1 MEKPTKPAGK
11 AFRQSKNMRTTRF
24 CGFITMSDPPSNKK
38 TALGNFP
45 KAELR
50 GARCALAEKEGFE
63 PSMSYQPIHEF
74 QSCAINRARRLL
86 HSLLL
91 LFHYSY
97 NSIAQNKVLVN
108 SGKHFFSLILLS
120 YHAVLIIEPIIRANI
135 LRFVEKPVI
144 LILVKVYQAHILLIF
159 LIVDIICAGITAPLY
174 TLFVRLPIFQL
185 HTSFSGTFTA
195 SSFQR
200 SCLPFQH
207 IQAP

>member
-1 MEKPTKPAGK
+1 MVLKIHWIPKMEKPTKPAGK
-11 AFRQSKNMRTTRF
+11 AFRQSKNMRTARF

-108 SGKHFFSLILLS
+108 SGKHFFCINSAFLPRRT
-120 YHAVLIIEPIIRANI
+120 HHRADNTG
-135 LRFVEKPVI
+135 RHTPV
-144 LILVKVYQAHILLIF
+144 H
-159 LIVDIICAGITAPLY
+159 
-174 TLFVRLPIFQL
+174 
-185 HTSFSGTFTA
+185 
-195 SSFQR
+195 
-200 SCLPFQH
+200 
-207 IQAP
+207 